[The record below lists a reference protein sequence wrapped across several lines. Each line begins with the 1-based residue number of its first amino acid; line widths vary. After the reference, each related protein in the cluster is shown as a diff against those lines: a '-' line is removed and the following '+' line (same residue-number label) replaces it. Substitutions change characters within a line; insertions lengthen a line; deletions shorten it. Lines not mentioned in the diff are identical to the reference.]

1 MRIIHGHLESSTTH
15 EESNPLSIF
24 YKFSTWFAKF
34 AKILSFQAAT
44 QLWAL
49 VRKVELGGRAS
60 WSIPGLMET
69 LGRTNATPLEVIS
82 LPHSHIDVNK
92 LSHSQQISNFISLQ
106 KLRLWLQWL
115 RTSSL
120 SQPCWVLLG
129 RAGTRPPVV
138 CQALKPPSLTN
149 FDKTCGLRRQ
159 WGCSQDSSIRS

>member
-1 MRIIHGHLESSTTH
+1 MMR
-15 EESNPLSIF
+15 PLCVLSMGIGKVAQPMNWPKPPKYF
-24 YKFSTWFAKF
+24 LQFLAWF
-34 AKILSFQAAT
+34 AKILSLQAAT
-44 QLWAL
+44 LLWAL

-69 LGRTNATPLEVIS
+69 LGIGRWMRHRGMLEVIS
-82 LPHSHIDVNK
+82 LPHS
-92 LSHSQQISNFISLQ
+92 QQISMQ

-129 RAGTRPPVV
+129 QAGTRPPVG

-149 FDKTCGLRRQ
+149 FDETCGLHRQ
-159 WGCSQDSSIRS
+159 WGCFQDSSIRS